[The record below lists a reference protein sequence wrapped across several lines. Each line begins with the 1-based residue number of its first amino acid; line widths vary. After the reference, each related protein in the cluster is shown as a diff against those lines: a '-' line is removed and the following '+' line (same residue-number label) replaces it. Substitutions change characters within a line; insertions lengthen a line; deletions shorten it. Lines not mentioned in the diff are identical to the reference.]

1 MPGEGST
8 DGGATLH
15 AAGASLA
22 EWMDRQY
29 GLSAAAMLQSISAVH
44 LVKERPG
51 FGQTIRPAR
60 GSVLAS
66 PVIAAYDP
74 DPDYFF
80 HWLRDSAVVIDAVRT
95 LIEGGAGDPGLHACV
110 EDFIRFS
117 LALGDLD
124 GRAVVT
130 SGGAGLAPDPKFQQY
145 MRPTRELSEA
155 FGGRISGETRFN
167 PDGTL
172 DVTKWARP
180 QHDGP
185 ALRALAMLRFWPTS
199 VFDED
204 EARDAARRLIEA
216 DLAFTHRHW
225 RKPSFDIWEEESG
238 HHYYTRL
245 VQQAALADGAQWF
258 VLMGDAQRAG
268 AYWRASREIADELDG
283 HWDAGKG
290 FYLSRI
296 GVAAGS
302 SQKELDIAVILAVIH
317 ARRQDGPHSVS
328 DPKAQATLARL
339 EHLFAG
345 AYPINRSLPGD
356 RGAAMGRYQ
365 GDVYYSGGAY
375 YFSTLAAA
383 EFFFSLAGAVARR
396 IRTNSLSPDDLSSIK
411 ALVGAEQALNAP
423 GAFDAL
429 LKRGDSFMA
438 TVRAYTP
445 ASGDLS
451 EQFDGATGQQTSAK
465 NLAWSHAA
473 FITAVAAR
481 RAALR
486 ARV

>member
-1 MPGEGST
+1 MPGEGPT
-8 DGGATLH
+8 NGGAT
-15 AAGASLA
+15 LA

-29 GLSAAAMLQSISAVH
+29 RLSAAAMLQSISAAD
-44 LVKERPG
+44 LVKRRPG
-51 FGQTIRPAR
+51 FGQIIRPAK

-95 LIEGGAGDPGLHACV
+95 LIEDGADDPGLLDYV
-110 EDFIRFS
+110 KDFIRFS

-124 GRAVVT
+124 GRALVA
-130 SGGAGLAPDPKFQQY
+130 SGAAGQAPDPKFQQY
-145 MRPTRELSEA
+145 MRPSHELSEA
-155 FGGRISGETRFN
+155 FGDRISGETRFN

-185 ALRALAMLRFWPTS
+185 ALRALAILRFWPMPVLDDGET
-199 VFDED
+199 
-204 EARDAARRLIEA
+204 RGAARRLIEA
-216 DLAFTHRHW
+216 DLAFTHQHW
-225 RKPSFDIWEEESG
+225 REPSFDIWEEESG

-245 VQQAALADGAQWF
+245 VQHAALADGAQW
-258 VLMGDAQRAG
+258 LEEMGDAQRAH
-268 AYWRASREIADELDG
+268 AYRTASREIAGELEG
-283 HWDAGKG
+283 HWDAAKG

-302 SQKELDIAVILAVIH
+302 AEKELDIAVILAVIH
-317 ARRQDGPHSVS
+317 ARRQDGRHSVF
-328 DPKAQATLARL
+328 DPKVQASQARL
-339 EHLFAG
+339 EHLFAD
-345 AYPINRSLPGD
+345 AYPINRALPGD
-356 RGAAMGRYQ
+356 RSAAMGRYQ

-383 EFFFSLAGAVARR
+383 EFFFSLADALARR
-396 IRTNSLSPDDLSSIK
+396 AETNGLSPGDLSSIE
-411 ALVGAEQALNAP
+411 ALVGAGQELDGS

-445 ASGDLS
+445 ASGELS
-451 EQFDGATGQQTSAK
+451 EQFDRATGQQTSAK

-481 RAALR
+481 RAACR
-486 ARV
+486 SRD

>member
-1 MPGEGST
+1 MPGEGLAN
-8 DGGATLH
+8 DGVT
-15 AAGASLA
+15 LA

-29 GLSAAAMLQSISAVH
+29 RLSAAAMVQSISAIH

-51 FGQTIRPAR
+51 FGQIIRPAK

-95 LIEGGAGDPGLHACV
+95 LIENGAADPDLRECV
-110 EDFIRFS
+110 KDFIRFS

-124 GRAVVT
+124 GRALVA
-130 SGGAGLAPDPKFQQY
+130 SGAVGRAADPKFQQY
-145 MRPTRELSEA
+145 MRPGHELSEA
-155 FGGRISGETRFN
+155 FGDRISGETRFN

-185 ALRALAMLRFWPTS
+185 ALRALAMLRFWPMP
-199 VFDED
+199 VLDDDET
-204 EARDAARRLIEA
+204 RDAAQRLIEA
-216 DLAFTHRHW
+216 DLAFTHHHR
-225 RKPSFDIWEEESG
+225 RDPSFDIWEEESG

-245 VQQAALADGAQWF
+245 VQQAALADGAQW
-258 VLMGDAQRAG
+258 LEEMGEPQRAR
-268 AYWRASREIADELDG
+268 AYQAASREIADHLDG
-283 HWDAGKG
+283 HWDDAKG

-302 SQKELDIAVILAVIH
+302 SEKELDIAVILAVIH
-317 ARRQDGPHSVS
+317 ARRQDGRHSVF

-339 EHLFAG
+339 EHLFAE
-345 AYPINRSLPGD
+345 AYPINRALPGD
-356 RGAAMGRYQ
+356 RGAAMGRYA

-375 YFSTLAAA
+375 YLSTLAAA
-383 EFFFSLAGAVARR
+383 EFCFRLAGALARR
-396 IRTNSLSPDDLSSIK
+396 AKSGDLSPGDLSSIK
-411 ALVGAEQALNAP
+411 ALVGAGQELDGA

-429 LKRGDSFMA
+429 LKHGDSFMA
-438 TVRAYTP
+438 TVRGYTP
-445 ASGDLS
+445 ASGELS
-451 EQFDGATGQQTSAK
+451 EQFDRATGQQTSAK
-465 NLAWSHAA
+465 KLAWSHAA

-481 RAALR
+481 RAACR

>member
-1 MPGEGST
+1 MPGEGPT
-8 DGGATLH
+8 NGGGTLH

-22 EWMDRQY
+22 EWIDRQY
-29 GLSAAAMLQSISAVH
+29 RLSAAAMLQSISAVD
-44 LVKERPG
+44 LVKQRPG

-60 GSVLAS
+60 GSVIAS
-66 PVIAAYDP
+66 PIIAAYDP

-95 LIEGGAGDPGLHACV
+95 LVEDGADNPDLLACV
-110 EDFIRFS
+110 KDFIRFS

-124 GRAVVT
+124 GRALVA
-130 SGGAGLAPDPKFQQY
+130 SGGAGRAADPKFQQY
-145 MRPTRELSEA
+145 MRPSHELSEA
-155 FGGRISGETRFN
+155 FGDRILGETRFN

-185 ALRALAMLRFWPTS
+185 ALRALAILRFWPMS
-199 VFDED
+199 VLDDGET
-204 EARDAARRLIEA
+204 RGAARRLIEA
-216 DLAFTHRHW
+216 DLAFTHQHW
-225 RKPSFDIWEEESG
+225 REPSFDIWEEESG

-245 VQQAALADGAQWF
+245 IQHAALADGAQW
-258 VLMGDAQRAG
+258 LKEMGEPQRAH
-268 AYWRASREIADELDG
+268 AYRTASREIAGALEG
-283 HWDAGKG
+283 HWDAAKR

-302 SQKELDIAVILAVIH
+302 AEKELDIAVILAVIH
-317 ARRQDGPHSVS
+317 ARRQDGRHSVF
-328 DPKAQATLARL
+328 DPKVQATQARL
-339 EHLFAG
+339 EHLFAE

-383 EFFFSLAGAVARR
+383 EFFFSLAGAFARR
-396 IRTNSLSPDDLSSIK
+396 AETGDLPPDDLSSIE
-411 ALVGAEQALNAP
+411 ALVAGDRTLDAS
-423 GAFDAL
+423 GVFDAL
-429 LKRGDSFMA
+429 IRRGDSFMA

-445 ASGDLS
+445 ASGELS
-451 EQFDGATGQQTSAK
+451 EQFDQAAGQQTSAK

-473 FITAVAAR
+473 LITAVAAR
-481 RAALR
+481 RAACR
-486 ARV
+486 ARD